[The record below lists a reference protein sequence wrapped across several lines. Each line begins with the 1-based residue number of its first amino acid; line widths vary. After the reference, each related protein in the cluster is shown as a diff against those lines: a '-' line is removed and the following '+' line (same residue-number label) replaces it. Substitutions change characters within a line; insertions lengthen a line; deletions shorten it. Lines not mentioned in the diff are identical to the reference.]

1 MRIKTIIEVLNF
13 PVLQDA
19 EDKNPDKLTSLIPM
33 LHLQR
38 IISLCKEALLR
49 SNPDF
54 KNKIYSQKIAR
65 SFTFSLVF
73 PKDKIIKKGIVQID
87 KNFTIEDNIFELP
100 GKTFNLFISSS
111 DPEFI
116 IYIYN
121 GLRMLKTFNFSSDE
135 DMVVNGRKVVFKI
148 KKTSIINESEIKN
161 NEIVFK
167 TNSPFIIEDSD
178 DKPVFP
184 TSENFETHIN
194 LIQDKIFRSLRGYG
208 LKQKLEFMAV
218 KLDKQVV
225 KHTLK
230 DFRDN
235 TGKPFMYLTGFKGIF
250 KLKGDPE
257 DLDLLYKSGF
267 GNKTSQGFGMLEV
280 LA

>member
-1 MRIKTIIEVLNF
+1 MRTKTVIEVLNSS
-13 PVLQDA
+13 L
-19 EDKNPDKLTSLIPM
+19 EDKDSQLLPALVPM
-33 LHLQR
+33 LYLHR
-38 IISLCKEALLR
+38 IISLCKEALLT
-49 SNPDF
+49 SNPEY
-54 KNKIYSQKIAR
+54 KNKMYSQKIAR
-65 SFTFSLVF
+65 AFTFSVGF
-73 PKDKIIKKGIVQID
+73 PKDKIIKKGTVQID
-87 KNFTIEDNIFELP
+87 KNFTIEDTMFELP

-111 DPEFI
+111 DPEFM
-116 IYIYN
+116 IYLYN
-121 GLRMLKTFNFSSDE
+121 GLRMIKTFNFSSDE
-135 DMVVNGRKVVFKI
+135 DMLVNGQKIVFRI
-148 KKTSIINESEIKN
+148 KNTSIINESNIRN

-184 TSENFETHIN
+184 TSENFENQIN
-194 LIQDKIFRSLRGYG
+194 LIQDKIFLSLRGYG

-230 DFRDN
+230 DFREH
-235 TGKPFMYLTGFKGIF
+235 TGKPVMYLTGFKGIF